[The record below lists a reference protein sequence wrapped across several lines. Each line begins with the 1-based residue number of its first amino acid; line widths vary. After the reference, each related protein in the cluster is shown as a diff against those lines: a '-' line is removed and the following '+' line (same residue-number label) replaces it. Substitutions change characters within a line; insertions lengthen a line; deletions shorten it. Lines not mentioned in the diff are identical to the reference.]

1 MNRKDA
7 PPTAS
12 WTAKR
17 SGKWRAPFT
26 GTTKRLSASFKVG
39 DIRLLTPCEPA
50 IFLCVGLNYRSH
62 IQELGQEVPVVP
74 SHFLKPHTAIIGPGD
89 PIVYPRVAERVDYEG
104 EIAVVIKDTVKD
116 VSEQEALDHV
126 LGYTCCNDV
135 TERKLTK
142 VFGQLI
148 RAKGFDTFGAFGP
161 CIETDLDP
169 TNITVRTV
177 LNGKVVQEGNSGELV
192 FSVAYLVS
200 YVSQCMTL
208 HAGDIISTGTP
219 GGIGPMNIGDLVEVH
234 VEGVGELKN
243 PIEGL
248 S

>member
-1 MNRKDA
+1 M
-7 PPTAS
+7 
-12 WTAKR
+12 
-17 SGKWRAPFT
+17 
-26 GTTKRLSASFKVG
+26 
-39 DIRLLTPCEPA
+39 
-50 IFLCVGLNYRSH
+50 
-62 IQELGQEVPVVP
+62 
-74 SHFLKPHTAIIGPGD
+74 
-89 PIVYPRVAERVDYEG
+89 DYEG

-126 LGYTCCNDV
+126 LGYTCFNDV

-169 TNITVRTV
+169 TNITVKTV
-177 LNGKVVQEGNSGELV
+177 LNGKVVQEGNSGDLV
-192 FSVAYLVS
+192 FSMAYLVS
-200 YVSQCMTL
+200 YLSQCMTL
-208 HAGDIISTGTP
+208 NAGDIISTGTP
-219 GGIGPMNIGDLVEVH
+219 GGIGPMNIGDIVEVH

-243 PIEGL
+243 LIQGL